1 MKHEVIVPSAGES
14 VNEVFI
20 AGWRKKSGDLVK
32 KDEILVDLETQKASF
47 ELQSEFGGRL
57 EILFPQP
64 DTKVKPGDVIAYV
77 DDGPGAQ
84 DGASASTSS
93 AQASASPSSFEIEKA
108 VSPAARKM
116 AAEKGMDLSGVSGSG
131 KSGVVLKEDVVRVS
145 EAPKTVP
152 ASSPSTSTS
161 TSASS
166 TSSSSGAAAPVLNYQ
181 IDESRG
187 ERRVSASRIRRQIAT
202 NLVAAQHTAAI
213 LTTFNEVDMTQ
224 VIDFRKKYKDEFKT
238 KHGVS
243 LGMVSPFALACVRA
257 MKLFPQVNNIFTGED
272 IIQRDF
278 VDLSIAV
285 NTDHGLVVPVLRDV
299 DKMTIV
305 SFEKKLSE
313 LAEKARAR
321 KLSIPEMTGGTFT
334 ITNGGVFG
342 SLISTPILNM
352 PQSAILGLHKTQE
365 RPVVMNGQIVI
376 RPMMYM
382 ALSYDHRIIDGREAV
397 GFLVAVKEGIEKLEL
412 IINEKELG

>member
-14 VNEVFI
+14 VSEVFI

-57 EILFPQP
+57 EVLFPNN

-84 DGASASTSS
+84 DTASVSSEPVAKTS
-93 AQASASPSSFEIEKA
+93 SSFEVEQA

-116 AAEKGMDLSGVSGSG
+116 AAEKNVNLASVQGTG
-131 KSGVVLKEDVVRVS
+131 KSGVILKEDIQRAA
-145 EAPKTVP
+145 EAPQKMAAQP
-152 ASSPSTSTS
+152 APAPSATSQS
-161 TSASS
+161 T
-166 TSSSSGAAAPVLNYQ
+166 VLNYQ

-187 ERRVSASRIRRQIAT
+187 ERRVPASRIRKQIAM

-224 VIDFRKKYKDEFKT
+224 VLEFRKKYKDQFKE
-238 KHGVS
+238 KYGVS
-243 LGMVSPFALACVRA
+243 LGMVSPFALATVRA
-257 MKLFPQVNNIFTGED
+257 IKMYPQVNNIFTGED

-285 NTDHGLVVPVLRDV
+285 STDNGLVVPVLRNV
-299 DKMTIV
+299 DKMNV
-305 SFEKKLSE
+305 ASFEKGLSE
-313 LAEKARAR
+313 LAEKARSR

-352 PQSAILGLHKTQE
+352 PQAAILGLHKTQE
-365 RPVVMNGQIVI
+365 RPVVVDKQIVI

-397 GFLVAVKEGIEKLEL
+397 GFLVAIKEGIENLSL
-412 IINEKELG
+412 IINEKELF